1 MLNLDDFLDE
11 VATSIVEELR
21 TKDYETLSLEAQTL
35 LRAYNKNGFNA
46 YDFQN
51 ENNLL
56 LKHILFRENI
66 RYDDKIEAYD
76 NFNFLEKIS
85 VLSKKSD
92 ISNILERTKNEK
104 IKIAI

>member
-1 MLNLDDFLDE
+1 MLNLGDFLDE
-11 VATSIVEELR
+11 VATSIVEELK
-21 TKDYETLSLEAQTL
+21 TKDYKTLSLEAQTL
-35 LRAYNKNGFNA
+35 LRAYSKNGFNA

-56 LKHILFRENI
+56 LKHILFREEI

-76 NFNFLEKIS
+76 NFNFLEKTS

-92 ISNILERTKNEK
+92 ISNILERTKNKK